1 MKKIDPIN
9 QIRELESFISSYYV
23 YVKKHLNE
31 NIDEQPIQFDLF
43 TSPIKEVTLKKKSVL
58 GFMEDVIKK
67 LEDIRKDFDN
77 AGIHYTDNE
86 KANSE
91 FAEYLRNTYEERHKR
106 TVIFLDY
113 QNRLYDSL
121 KKTVKRE
128 MLADF
133 NKIYTKEK
141 DKVFTTI
148 VKSSKGGFTSE
159 DLINY
164 IDSEIQCLPQHC
176 LRDCF
181 DENANI
187 KQYRERHYDTTL
199 EIKNSLRT
207 DDKGD
212 SVFVFEWQRN
222 PDGNIIMFRM
232 RIGDKNKWYNIFIDG

>member
-9 QIRELESFISSYYV
+9 QRRELESFISSYYV

-43 TSPIKEVTLKKKSVL
+43 TSPIKEVTLKKKNVL

-199 EIKNSLRT
+199 KIKNSLRT

-222 PDGNIIMFRM
+222 SDGNIIMFRM

>member
-1 MKKIDPIN
+1 MQVFTPYPDPIN

-106 TVIFLDY
+106 TVYFLTIRIDY
-113 QNRLYDSL
+113 
-121 KKTVKRE
+121 
-128 MLADF
+128 M
-133 NKIYTKEK
+133 
-141 DKVFTTI
+141 I
-148 VKSSKGGFTSE
+148 V
-159 DLINY
+159 
-164 IDSEIQCLPQHC
+164 
-176 LRDCF
+176 
-181 DENANI
+181 
-187 KQYRERHYDTTL
+187 
-199 EIKNSLRT
+199 
-207 DDKGD
+207 
-212 SVFVFEWQRN
+212 
-222 PDGNIIMFRM
+222 
-232 RIGDKNKWYNIFIDG
+232 